1 MILYII
7 ESKVRFRKKGG
18 VQMGMGYRVRKWTDD
33 DREKI
38 KQLYIRGETLV
49 SISKLFN
56 VSPQTISLRLKEMG
70 LKK

>member
-1 MILYII
+1 
-7 ESKVRFRKKGG
+7 
-18 VQMGMGYRVRKWTDD
+18 MGMGYRVRKWTDD